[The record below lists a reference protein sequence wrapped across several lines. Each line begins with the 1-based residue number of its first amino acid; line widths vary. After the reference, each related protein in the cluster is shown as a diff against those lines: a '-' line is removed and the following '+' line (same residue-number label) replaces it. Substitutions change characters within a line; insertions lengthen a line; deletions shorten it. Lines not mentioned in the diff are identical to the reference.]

1 MTLRI
6 TIETEAGK
14 KLRADQVT
22 ATTVG
27 EPLKR
32 LTLAEALTWVETNV
46 TDLASARNALKEI
59 AKVLFLLQGE
69 VRRKG

>member
-1 MTLRI
+1 MLRI
-6 TIETEAGK
+6 TIETEEGK

-22 ATTVG
+22 IAAAG
-27 EPLKR
+27 EALSR

-59 AKVLFLLQGE
+59 VKALFVLRGK
-69 VRRKG
+69 VRRKD